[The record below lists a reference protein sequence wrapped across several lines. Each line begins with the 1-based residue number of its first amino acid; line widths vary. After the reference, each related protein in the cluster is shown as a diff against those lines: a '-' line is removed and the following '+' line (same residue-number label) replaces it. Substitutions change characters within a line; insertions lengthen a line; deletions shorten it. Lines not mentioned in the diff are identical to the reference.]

1 MKKITFSQR
10 GKLGAKALNSDPA
23 KKSAAAKKAAQT
35 RIAKNP
41 NCFKDMGRLNRKKD
55 ANT

>member
-41 NCFKDMGRLNRKKD
+41 NCFIEMGRLNRKKD